1 MRITRR
7 PGTTIPGVGEL
18 PAPSEG
24 TESAAAPSEGRVAD
38 RVQLSEA
45 ARLRASLKAG
55 VGDPAASTTAS
66 DRLAALQADGWFVYR
81 FLDGSVRFMCSW
93 ATTAEAVDEIGEALR
108 RLA

>member
-24 TESAAAPSEGRVAD
+24 TEAGAATSDGRVAD

-45 ARLRASLKAG
+45 ARLRASLKAEI
-55 VGDPAASTTAS
+55 GDPAADTIAS
-66 DRLAALQADGWFVYR
+66 DRLAALQIDVANQTYAPSPRAVADR
-81 FLDGSVRFMCSW
+81 LL
-93 ATTAEAVDEIGEALR
+93 GE
-108 RLA
+108 LAANLLS

>member
-24 TESAAAPSEGRVAD
+24 TEAGAATNGGRVAD

-45 ARLRASLKAG
+45 ARLRASLKAE
-55 VGDPAASTTAS
+55 VGDPAAATTAS
-66 DRLAALQADGWFVYR
+66 DRLAALQADVANQTYAPSPR
-81 FLDGSVRFMCSW
+81 
-93 ATTAEAVDEIGEALR
+93 AVADRLLGE
-108 RLA
+108 LAANLLS

>member
-66 DRLAALQADGWFVYR
+66 DRLAALRADVANQTYAPSPR
-81 FLDGSVRFMCSW
+81 
-93 ATTAEAVDEIGEALR
+93 AVADRLLGE
-108 RLA
+108 LAANLLS